1 MHKMLFALLT
11 LVSLSATAADKI
23 STFHRLLIFN
33 DSNELLLVKIK
44 GPGVWVTPGWYQDG
58 TTMLHEGLKK
68 TAAEYGLAITDTKL
82 RGVFTLTN
90 QRDNSLS
97 IRNFFTMKS
106 TDKVAKMPKYIEEV
120 KWLTT
125 DEAKQLM
132 NFPHI
137 NLLIN
142 EVMNHPNHVR
152 SGGVYRFKENG
163 QEKLKIVEPF
173 QNMN

>member
-1 MHKMLFALLT
+1 MFKMLIALLT
-11 LVSLSATAADKI
+11 LVSLSASAADKI
-23 STFHRLLIFN
+23 STFHRLLVFN
-33 DSNELLLVKIK
+33 DNNELLLVKIK
-44 GPGVWVTPGWYQDG
+44 GPGFWVTPGWYQDG
-58 TTMLHEGLKK
+58 KTMLHEGLSK
-68 TAAEYGLAITDTKL
+68 AADDYGLTITDTKL

-106 TDKVAKMPKYIEEV
+106 TDKVTRMPKYIEEI
-120 KWLTT
+120 KWLTVN
-125 DEAKQLM
+125 EAKKFM

-137 NLLIN
+137 NLLID

-152 SGGVYRFKENG
+152 SGGVYRFKEDG
-163 QEKLKIVEPF
+163 EEKLKIVESF